1 MSNLYVQK
9 QPLQLTDLEHCD
21 SFGEP
26 IGDLP
31 KQTANEF
38 FAAEKES
45 GDVSMGTWECEP
57 GKLQLEVNELE
68 FCHILA
74 GHWILTG
81 EDGTV
86 TELKAGDSFC
96 FPRGWKGVSEV
107 RETVRKAYAMI
118 I

>member
-1 MSNLYVQK
+1 MSALFVQK
-9 QPLQLTDLEHCD
+9 QPASLSNLEACD

-26 IGDLP
+26 IGPLP
-31 KQTANEF
+31 KQTYSEF
-38 FAAEKES
+38 FTKENES
-45 GDVSMGTWECEP
+45 GTVGMGTWECEP

-68 FCHILA
+68 FCHILT
-74 GHWILTG
+74 GIWILTA

-107 RETVRKAYAMI
+107 VETVRKAYTMI